1 MFQSRLCQ
9 HIYEQMT
16 GHWVVTLEWE
26 SRRVY
31 EPHLKKAAKENY
43 ALVLDLCVTELS
55 GQRGNQAE
63 KYHQNKLEPKEEGGN
78 EISLK
83 ISKIN
88 KGG

>member
-1 MFQSRLCQ
+1 M
-9 HIYEQMT
+9 
-16 GHWVVTLEWE
+16 
-26 SRRVY
+26 
-31 EPHLKKAAKENY
+31 KENY

-78 EISLK
+78 EISPK